1 MTYEYA
7 YPRPALTVDA
17 LIICKSTTETQ
28 ILLIQRKHPPFENL
42 WALPGGFM
50 DMDETLE
57 QAVVRELQEETGLVC
72 HNLQQFKSFSTVDR
86 DPRGRTIS
94 VVFWEVLTEIPEIT
108 AGDDAKKAQ
117 WFPVEQLPQL
127 AFDHGEIIGAFLSM
141 KKFAT

>member
-1 MTYEYA
+1 MPYEYA

-17 LIICKSTTETQ
+17 LILCKTTNGTQ

-57 QAVVRELQEETGLVC
+57 QAVVRELLEETGLVC
-72 HNLQQFKSFSTVDR
+72 HNLQQFKSYSAVDR
-86 DPRGRTIS
+86 DPRGRTLS
-94 VVFWEVLTEIPEIT
+94 VVFWEVITAIPKIT

-117 WFPVEQLPQL
+117 WFSLDRLPEL
-127 AFDHGEIIGAFLSM
+127 AFDHGEIIEAFLSM
-141 KKFAT
+141 KMFAT